1 MYDLQPE
8 QKLWKLNCIT
18 YSVVVAWRD
27 VNSEIK
33 GNPSITQKKDK
44 ELTVI
49 EKKIVQTRQLLSKT
63 SAEREAMQKQ
73 TKMTKRRVKGRKQ
86 ISVECKS
93 LSVKDLTEFIDK
105 LKHRLK
111 NLARR
116 NKQQKAKRLQRKWDN
131 SLQSEPRSVYK
142 HLTKSL
148 ERKRK
153 EEKPRLSQDEKK
165 FERPVDHEQ
174 DQRYF
179 ENTDEVDTF
188 WRGLW
193 ETESKDNLDVN
204 WINEVE
210 ESIGAEVSEEEIAEI
225 VEVTRDWK
233 ETQLEWSRKR

>member
-1 MYDLQPE
+1 M
-8 QKLWKLNCIT
+8 
-18 YSVVVAWRD
+18 
-27 VNSEIK
+27 
-33 GNPSITQKKDK
+33 
-44 ELTVI
+44 TVI

-73 TKMTKRRVKGRKQ
+73 TKMTKRRVKRRKQ
-86 ISVECKS
+86 ISVECKW

-116 NKQQKAKRLQRKWDN
+116 NKQQKAKRLLRKWDN
-131 SLQSEPRSVYK
+131 SLQSEPSSVYK

-148 ERKRK
+148 ERKSE

-165 FERPVDHEQ
+165 FERAVDHEQ

-179 ENTDEVDTF
+179 ENTDEVDTL

-204 WINEVE
+204 WIKKVE
-210 ESIGAEVSEEEIAEI
+210 ESMGAEVSEEEIAER
-225 VEVTRDWK
+225 VEVATDEVKRAIGKKRNWSGAGRDKIRNFWWK
-233 ETQLEWSRKR
+233 FFFPFFLIPFFYSFTTVLHV